1 MRFFIFILYLLLFD
15 TLVAQK
21 SNDRITN
28 MSSDSVTYANLK
40 KEKDSL
46 NAVLLFYV
54 NLRHISDSIKS
65 LKIEISKNDSIIKI
79 KSQRCDSLL
88 KFIIHSDTTQ
98 LKKDVYLLSQRS
110 DSIELILWLHKIG
123 FFDNLS
129 KSKLGDDF
137 CQELTKF
144 MFDFMPELHLYFF
157 KSGNTVDLNTNK
169 KKLTEIYDS
178 IFTNS
183 LDKYNFKFL
192 LKSTFL
198 STKNNSEYKRYIDLI
213 LSLDISKCE

>member
-1 MRFFIFILYLLLFD
+1 MIVVLKFMIIVLINSLVKISQMRFFIFILYLLLFD

-28 MSSDSVTYANLK
+28 MSSDSIA
-40 KEKDSL
+40 L
-46 NAVLLFYV
+46 NRGINTA
-54 NLRHISDSIKS
+54 
-65 LKIEISKNDSIIKI
+65 IEISKNDSIIKI